1 MKGAKVKHV
10 GELEVQVIVDKN
22 IFKKMFSKSEKY
34 TFKFNTEEEMD
45 EFIRLGEL
53 LWFIIVEG
61 LLYVK

>member
-1 MKGAKVKHV
+1 M
-10 GELEVQVIVDKN
+10 IVDKN

-53 LWFIIVEG
+53 LRFIKRGIKKKG
-61 LLYVK
+61 